1 LASFDD
7 AKRRSDD
14 PGSVTQSAPK
24 NGGIVA
30 RRRQGT
36 SVIYC
41 GSDPTFVALCEL
53 VCAPLRNDARAEAG

>member
-1 LASFDD
+1 VSGGNA
-7 AKRRSDD
+7 
-14 PGSVTQSAPK
+14 K

-41 GSDPTFVALCEL
+41 GGDPTAFCEL
-53 VCAPLRNDARAEAG
+53 VCAPLRNDARAKTG